1 RRAAIPPAAGTAG
14 PDFPDDARPDNIIT
28 DLLTN
33 TRYGAGFPAAN
44 LDTPGSLADWGNYC
58 QAARLA
64 MSLLLDRQQPAARW
78 LEEIAPLTVSAVVGS
93 GNVLKIIPYGDQP
106 LSANGAAWTPNL
118 TWQYSLTDSDFLPW
132 QSAGEGGNDGAT
144 DPVVLTRVDPAQTPN
159 WLSLE

>member
-1 RRAAIPPAAGTAG
+1 AHAPAGGRPQPPRAAAPAG

-78 LEEIAPLTVSAVVGS
+78 VEELAQLTVSAVLWSGS
-93 GNVLKIIPYGDQP
+93 LLKIIPHCDAPPHPHCPTGSP
-106 LSANGAAWTPNL
+106 HPTP
-118 TWQYSLTDSDFLPW
+118 
-132 QSAGEGGNDGAT
+132 
-144 DPVVLTRVDPAQTPN
+144 
-159 WLSLE
+159 